1 MIKKFFLSMLGSM
14 AALWL
19 SMFLLV
25 LFFFGLVGVMA
36 VGGKSGT
43 STEVKKGTVL
53 VLDLSTP
60 INERATSRDFMQL
73 IEDEIQGNEEGQNLN
88 EITAAI
94 YRAAHDTRIKGIYL
108 TASGTSGCGVASA
121 QSIIEA
127 LDYFKKQPDKWVVA
141 YGDNYDQGNY
151 YLASAA
157 NEVILNPCGMV
168 DIHGLA
174 ATTIFYTGL
183 FEKLG
188 VKMQVVKVGSFK
200 SAVEPFILK
209 EMSTASR
216 LQQEVYL
223 NSIWADVR
231 GDIARGRN
239 TTPAKVDQWA
249 SGYVSCAPT
258 DSIVKLGIVDR
269 LAYRHQAEESIA
281 ERVGEETYDDVNTM
295 SISNYAATLDLGDLS
310 YLPDVKQPK
319 GQKNTIAVLYA
330 VGDIADS
337 GDAGIIGQDM
347 VEEIFDLIDEADNL
361 AGLVLRV
368 NSPGGSAFASEQI
381 WEALEQFKEQTGLPF
396 YVSMGDVAASGG
408 YYISCGANRIYAQ
421 PTTLTGSIGIFGLI
435 PEIHGLLENH
445 LGVTTGTVATNPD
458 ANFPS
463 LLTPM
468 SATQQAKLQ
477 AYVEN
482 GYDLFTSRVAKGRG
496 MSQDS
501 VKMIAEGR
509 VWDGSLAMKKGL
521 VDRLGSLHTAVLDMA
536 ADLKLTEWQVKEYP
550 EVSTDWWEELVKAE
564 ELQVKAASPETLRLY
579 KQLDRIVK
587 SPRVQARC
595 ETIILR

>member
-1 MIKKFFLSMLGSM
+1 MIKKFLLSMLGSM

-19 SMFLLV
+19 SMFLLII
-25 LFFFGLVGVMA
+25 FFLGLVGVLA
-36 VGGKSGT
+36 TSGKGGT
-43 STEVKKGTVL
+43 TAEVKKGTVL
-53 VLDLSTP
+53 LLDLSTP
-60 INERATSRDFMQL
+60 INERAVERNFKQL
-73 IEDEIQGNEEGQNLN
+73 IEDEIQGADAGQNLN

-108 TASGTSGCGVASA
+108 TANGVSECGVASA

-127 LDYFKKQPDKWVVA
+127 LDYFKKQPGKWVVA
-141 YGDNYDQGNY
+141 YGDSYDQANY

-157 NEVILNPCGMV
+157 NEIYLNPCGMV

-174 ATTIFYTGL
+174 ATTIFYAGL

-200 SAVEPFILK
+200 SAVEPYILK
-209 EMSTASR
+209 EMSPASR

-223 NSIWADVR
+223 NSIWADMR
-231 GDIARGRN
+231 SDIARGRN
-239 TTPAKVDQWA
+239 TTAAKVDQWA
-249 SGYVSCAPT
+249 SGYVACAPA
-258 DSIVKLGIVDR
+258 DSIVALGIVDQ
-269 LAYRHQAEESIA
+269 LLYRHQAEDAIA
-281 ERVGEETYDDVNTM
+281 ERVGEETYDDVNTLTM
-295 SISNYAATLDLGDLS
+295 SEYAATLTLGDLS

-319 GQKNTIAVLYA
+319 GSKNTIAVLYA
-330 VGDIADS
+330 VGEIADS
-337 GDAGIIGQDM
+337 GDSGIIGNDVVQQ
-347 VEEIFDLIDEADNL
+347 IFDLIDDSDDL

-381 WEALEQFKEQTGLPF
+381 WEALEQFKKQTDVPF

-408 YYISCGANRIYAQ
+408 YYISCGADRIYAQ

-445 LGVTTGTVATNPD
+445 LGITTGTVATNAD

-468 SATQQAKLQ
+468 SPTQQAQLQ
-477 AYVEN
+477 AYVER
-482 GYDLFTSRVAKGRG
+482 GYELFTSRVAQGRG

-501 VKMIAEGR
+501 VKLIAEGR
-509 VWDGSLAMKKGL
+509 VWDGSLALKKGL

-536 ADLKLTEWQVKEYP
+536 SDLQLKEWQVKEYP
-550 EVSTDWWEELVKAE
+550 SLEHDWWEELMKSNEFKIKAS
-564 ELQVKAASPETLRLY
+564 SPETLRLY
-579 KQLDRIVK
+579 QHLDRLMK

>member
-477 AYVEN
+477 AYVEK